1 MTTTTTTTTEKQVL
15 SNNIVLTDS
24 LLLTQ
29 ASSEKILETS
39 LGICKHKMRK
49 VNLKSQNQMHTEGY
63 LNIRDKESKKKQ
75 KKQQKKLDYAYCFDM
90 CIMTVGKEQ
99 CPMPNFWSTISLI
112 FSVES
117 HSIFSELMAL
127 MGLTVV
133 KFAVYSDPVFIKH
146 KLPSIVPDSC
156 AFCYPT

>member
-1 MTTTTTTTTEKQVL
+1 MFHFVFMLRPPSLIWEENFVWKKSTMTTTTTTEKQVL

-90 CIMTVGKEQ
+90 CMMTVGKEQ

-112 FSVES
+112 FSQ
-117 HSIFSELMAL
+117 LN
-127 MGLTVV
+127 LT
-133 KFAVYSDPVFIKH
+133 
-146 KLPSIVPDSC
+146 
-156 AFCYPT
+156 AFFQS